1 MKKDLIKENN
11 IADGIELNSKIESL
25 KIEDIKEDECAIIN
39 IFQMSK
45 IESQDENK
53 SKSIYQI
60 KIETHSET
68 LLTLGF
74 LLKFFIEQE
83 GFYCLIYNGHENI
96 NKIINNNKKISI
108 YFNNKLKVGNIKTGG
123 KNRYI
128 KCLMDIGL
136 NINIIE
142 IIEEDNIPKDYF
154 LTHEYET
161 DNNRL
166 INRNIYI
173 SEYTKEKKLLNIKG
187 KIININKYEF
197 KYNSSIDYNL
207 NGNPIFLENNF
218 GIFGIHKGIDEDKKE
233 NYGYLIYPIINIITI
248 DINKRRNNG
257 KYINDKYIWE
267 DGKYYKGEYKDNK
280 PNGKGIKYYSN
291 GNILYEGNFIN
302 GKFDGKGK
310 YYYDN
315 GMYFIGEYKNGLRH
329 GKGIQYYS
337 NGNIKYEGDW
347 LNDKFEGKGKYIW
360 ENGEYYIGQEKNGLR
375 HGKGIEYY
383 SNGKLRY
390 KGNFVND
397 EKNGIGHYIIESG
410 EYYIGQFKNNFKYG
424 KGTLYLPNG
433 KIKQEGKWFYDIFNG
448 N

>member
-11 IADGIELNSKIESL
+11 IADGNKLIELNSKIESL
-25 KIEDIKEDECAIIN
+25 KIEDIKEDECVIIS

-108 YFNNKLKVGNIKTGG
+108 YFNNELKVGNIKTGG

-154 LTHEYET
+154 LSHEYET

-173 SEYTKEKKLLNIKG
+173 SEYSKEKKLLNIKG

-197 KYNSSIDYNL
+197 IYNSSVEYDL
-207 NGNPIFLENNF
+207 NGSPIFLENNF

-257 KYINDKYIWE
+257 KYINNKYIWE

-315 GMYFIGEYKNGLRH
+315 GMYFIGEYKNGLRN
-329 GKGIQYYS
+329 GKGIQYYK
-337 NGNIKYEGDW
+337 NGNILFEGDW
-347 LNDKFEGKGKYIW
+347 IDDKRDG
-360 ENGEYYIGQEKNGLR
+360 
-375 HGKGIEYY
+375 
-383 SNGKLRY
+383 
-390 KGNFVND
+390 
-397 EKNGIGHYIIESG
+397 
-410 EYYIGQFKNNFKYG
+410 FK
-424 KGTLYLPNG
+424 
-433 KIKQEGKWFYDIFNG
+433 KWKRN
-448 N
+448 